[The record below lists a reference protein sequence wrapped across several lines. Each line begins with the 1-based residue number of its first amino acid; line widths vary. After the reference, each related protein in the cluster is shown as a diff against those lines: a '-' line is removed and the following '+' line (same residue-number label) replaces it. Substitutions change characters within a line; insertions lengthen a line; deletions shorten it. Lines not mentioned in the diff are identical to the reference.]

1 MRGLVKAYYD
11 EDADLSVLED
21 KTMAIIGY
29 GNQGRAQGLNLRDS
43 GLRVIVGNVRD
54 AYWEKAVKEGFQV
67 YSIHEA
73 AELGDI
79 LFMLVPDEV
88 QREVYENHVKDGLKE
103 GKALVFAHGYNIHYG
118 FIDPP
123 DYVDVLLVA
132 PRMIGTGVRGLYLK
146 GSGAPAFVGVYR
158 DASGEAWKRTLAI
171 AKAIG
176 ATRAGA
182 IESSFAEETEIDH
195 FMEQATW
202 AAIGRILQLSFEVLV
217 EAGYPPEIVALE
229 LYGSGEAAEVMQ
241 KMAEVGFF
249 KQLSLHSR
257 TSQYAQLTRGPRM
270 ITNAM
275 KERMRW
281 VVSEIKNGIFAREWE
296 KEQALGYPVFNKAK
310 EDALKHPINEA
321 EQKIKKLIKR

>member
-1 MRGLVKAYYD
+1 MVKVYYD
-11 EDADLSVLED
+11 EDADLSVLEG

-43 GLRVIVGNVRD
+43 GLRVMVGNVRD
-54 AYWEKAVKEGFQV
+54 AYWEKAVKDGFQV
-67 YSIHEA
+67 YPIHEA
-73 AELGDI
+73 VELGDI
-79 LFMLVPDEV
+79 IFMLVPDEV
-88 QREVYENHVKDGLKE
+88 QSEVYENHIKKGLKE

-123 DYVDVLLVA
+123 NYVDVLLVA
-132 PRMIGTGVRGLYLK
+132 PRMIGTGVRDLYLK
-146 GSGAPAFVGVYR
+146 GSGAPAFVGVHH
-158 DASGEAWKRTLAI
+158 DASGEAWKRVLAI

-176 ATRAGA
+176 ATRVGA
-182 IESSFAEETEIDH
+182 IGSSFAEETEIDH

-202 AAIGRILQLSFEVLV
+202 AAINRILQLSFEVLV
-217 EAGYPPEIVALE
+217 ETGYLPETVALE

-257 TSQYAQLTRGPRM
+257 TSQYAQLTRGPRI
-270 ITNAM
+270 ITDAM
-275 KERMRW
+275 KKRMRRAIW
-281 VVSEIKNGIFAREWE
+281 EIKKGIFAREWE
-296 KEQALGYPVFNKAK
+296 KERALGYPVFNKAK

-321 EQKIKKLIKR
+321 EQRIKKLIRKHSH